1 MLHHRPPPL
10 AAAATGTRD
19 DPRCSGRSGLEQ
31 AKYRAFL
38 SYSHRDGKWAGWL
51 HRRLETYRPP
61 RALVGTSTAAGVVPK
76 RLAPVFRDREE
87 LASAT
92 DLGMVINQALA
103 DSACQ
108 IVVCSPQAAQS
119 RWVNEEIL
127 AFKRLGREDRIFC
140 LIVAGEPNA
149 TDMPG
154 RESEECFPPGLRYRL
169 GADGQLS
176 DVRTEPIAADARAGK
191 DGKNNAKLKL
201 IAAVLG
207 VGFDVLR
214 RRDAQR
220 RNRRVFFIACAATIG
235 MVAATALAAF
245 ALVQR
250 AAALRQEARAER
262 EADAATQATNFL
274 IGMFRIIDPG
284 EARGNTVTA
293 REVLDKGAA
302 RIDAELSRQPQIQ
315 ARLMDTIGTVYT
327 GLGLYRE
334 ATPLLE
340 RAVARRRALSDAT
353 GLSESLI
360 HYADLQNNQAQ
371 FAQAEKAYREAA
383 ALAASQPKDRRSRIA
398 LADTLYGLGALQDDQ
413 GNYAEA
419 EHNLR
424 QALVL
429 QHQLYGEKHGDI
441 ARTTKTLARTL
452 DDNGNLKA
460 AIPLMRA
467 AVSMQREL
475 RGTQPH
481 PDLAESIN
489 DLGKL
494 LEENGD
500 YDEAERLYRE
510 ALALKRHLY
519 GDKHPEI
526 AQGLN
531 NLAFTMQD
539 KGELADAEATYREA
553 LAMQRELLGEVHPD
567 VANTLNNLAF
577 VQDDRGDAKG
587 ALATEREA
595 LHVYRQLFPND
606 HPSVAAV
613 LNRIGFWLTLQGE
626 YPEAGRYL
634 SEGLSMRQRLFDD
647 KHPDVASSLE
657 NLAILQV
664 ATHQYPEALESSRK
678 AAAILTAAFSATH
691 WRTAIAE
698 SAEGAAQTG
707 LGDYA
712 DAEQLLTRSNAIL
725 RKDPNAPE
733 AFRKLTEHYL
743 QTLHEKEHQGRHP
756 ARAAQATRAA
766 PAAAAT
772 QR

>member
-1 MLHHRPPPL
+1 M
-10 AAAATGTRD
+10 
-19 DPRCSGRSGLEQ
+19 
-31 AKYRAFL
+31 
-38 SYSHRDGKWAGWL
+38 
-51 HRRLETYRPP
+51 
-61 RALVGTSTAAGVVPK
+61 GTSTAAGVVPK

-108 IVVCSPQAAQS
+108 IVVCSPQAAKS
-119 RWVNEEIL
+119 HWVNEEIL
-127 AFKRLGREDRIFC
+127 AFKRLRREDRIFC

-154 RESEECFPPGLRYRL
+154 RESEECFPPALRYHL
-169 GADGQLS
+169 AADGRLS
-176 DVRTEPIAADARAGK
+176 VVRTEPIAADARPGK
-191 DGKNNAKLKL
+191 DGKSNAKLKL

-207 VGFDVLR
+207 VGFDLLR

-274 IGMFRIIDPG
+274 IGMFKIIDPG

-302 RIDAELSRQPQIQ
+302 RIDEELSRQPTIQ

-340 RAVARRRALSDAT
+340 RAVARRRALSDPT
-353 GLSESLI
+353 GLSESLT
-360 HYADLQNNQAQ
+360 HYAELQNNQAQ
-371 FAQAEKAYREAA
+371 FEQAEKAYREAA
-383 ALAASQPKDRRSRIA
+383 TLAASQPKDRRSRIA
-398 LADTLYGLGALQDDQ
+398 LADTLYGLGALQHDQ
-413 GNYAEA
+413 GNYADA
-419 EHNLR
+419 ERNLR
-424 QALVL
+424 RALEL
-429 QHQLYGEKHGDI
+429 QHRLYGQKHGDI
-441 ARTTKTLARTL
+441 ALTLKTLARTL
-452 DDNGNLKA
+452 DDNGDLKA
-460 AIPLMRA
+460 AIPLMRT
-467 AVSMQREL
+467 AVAMQREL
-475 RGTQPH
+475 HGAEPH
-481 PDLAESIN
+481 PDLAQTIN
-489 DLGKL
+489 DLGL
-494 LEENGD
+494 LLDENGD
-500 YDEAERLYRE
+500 YDESEHLFRE
-510 ALALKRHLY
+510 SLALKHRLY
-519 GDKHPEI
+519 GAQHPEV

-531 NLAFTMQD
+531 NLGCTTMFD

-613 LNRIGFWLTLQGE
+613 LNRIGFWLTMQGQ
-626 YPEAGRYL
+626 YAEAERYL
-634 SEGLSMRQRLFDD
+634 SE
-647 KHPDVASSLE
+647 
-657 NLAILQV
+657 
-664 ATHQYPEALESSRK
+664 EAP
-678 AAAILTAAFSATH
+678 
-691 WRTAIAE
+691 
-698 SAEGAAQTG
+698 
-707 LGDYA
+707 GD
-712 DAEQLLTRSNAIL
+712 
-725 RKDPNAPE
+725 
-733 AFRKLTEHYL
+733 
-743 QTLHEKEHQGRHP
+743 
-756 ARAAQATRAA
+756 A
-766 PAAAAT
+766 PAPV
-772 QR
+772 R